1 MWNPESFRALLSELE
16 EVEGEGKLILLPSSS
31 IPYNSL
37 NNARND
43 PRMHMEQREETLR
56 K

>member
-1 MWNPESFRALLSELE
+1 MWNPEPFRALLSEFK
-16 EVEGEGKLILLPSSS
+16 EVEGEGFPVS
-31 IPYNSL
+31 YNSL

-43 PRMHMEQREETLR
+43 PGMHMEQQEETLC